1 MLIWHGSKI
10 HYYICFD
17 SDDLPIS
24 AIHFMSL
31 ICWLWNC
38 FHYLLAVVDYLF
50 ISLNQASIFT
60 LLATKI
66 LFILYSVYMFEFS
79 DWMLRFLVVWPN
91 NSYLEG
97 HFLVNFLSRA
107 TPICKF
113 LAKSWW
119 AFLEARELFTGCS
132 KTTLEQDQIYLKF
145 SAICQFAFLLI
156 ILIEEV
162 RTILFLIYA
171 KH

>member
-1 MLIWHGSKI
+1 MLLFTIKSIMYVYSCLLQERSCSFDMVVKNTI
-10 HYYICFD
+10 MFVLIRMTYLYLQYILCLLFV
-17 SDDLPIS
+17 
-24 AIHFMSL
+24 
-31 ICWLWNC
+31 WLWNC

-66 LFILYSVYMFEFS
+66 LFILCSVYMFEFS

-113 LAKSWW
+113 LAKS
-119 AFLEARELFTGCS
+119 
-132 KTTLEQDQIYLKF
+132 
-145 SAICQFAFLLI
+145 
-156 ILIEEV
+156 
-162 RTILFLIYA
+162 
-171 KH
+171 